1 MLRGAADIVAMQCAD
16 TRTRWLANG
25 GSDCFVPMEIGSCD
39 VSNEEEGVS
48 TCDRELT
55 VYTRIWGHSN
65 FDDSRLPALRLDSTR
80 GIAGAIAV
88 TAMHDC
94 DSGWLVGYDERKPQ
108 LRERLRREGLVLG
121 EQPRARGSLGS
132 RSTTVWPHTLAYT
145 RQLHVGDTA
154 AALHIEG
161 GQARCDVVLD
171 GRPVGTLTPLQ
182 PTLWLGE
189 IHEGEPL
196 ELIVHRTWGEEAGHA
211 TLLTGHELYGWSVE
225 SYGIAQ
231 LREAASQASF
241 NAGSL
246 PLEIPAGC
254 GVWLRIAGS
263 ALQKSRCL
271 ANTIA
276 RFDGEG
282 VQITAFTH
290 EYCLGRVLLGG
301 LPGTTF
307 AGGRGDVLVV
317 PQTQG
322 DLLLYIEST
331 GEGRG
336 ALRGITLGGP
346 VDRV

>member
-1 MLRGAADIVAMQCAD
+1 M
-16 TRTRWLANG
+16 
-25 GSDCFVPMEIGSCD
+25 
-39 VSNEEEGVS
+39 
-48 TCDRELT
+48 
-55 VYTRIWGHSN
+55 
-65 FDDSRLPALRLDSTR
+65 
-80 GIAGAIAV
+80 
-88 TAMHDC
+88 
-94 DSGWLVGYDERKPQ
+94 
-108 LRERLRREGLVLG
+108 
-121 EQPRARGSLGS
+121 
-132 RSTTVWPHTLAYT
+132 
-145 RQLHVGDTA
+145 
-154 AALHIEG
+154 
-161 GQARCDVVLD
+161 
-171 GRPVGTLTPLQ
+171 
-182 PTLWLGE
+182 
-189 IHEGEPL
+189 
-196 ELIVHRTWGEEAGHA
+196 
-211 TLLTGHELYGWSVE
+211 LLTGHELYGWSVE

-290 EYCLGRVLLGG
+290 EYCLGRVVLGG

-331 GEGRG
+331 GEGLG